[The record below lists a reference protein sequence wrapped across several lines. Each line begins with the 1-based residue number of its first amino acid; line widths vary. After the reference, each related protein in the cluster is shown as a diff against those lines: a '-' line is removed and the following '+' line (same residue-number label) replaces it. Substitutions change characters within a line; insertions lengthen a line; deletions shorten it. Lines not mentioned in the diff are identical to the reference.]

1 MANIFAA
8 FSEPVR
14 NCDALIAA
22 AKVKKYPAK
31 STIVNDKD
39 SGGSVHFIL
48 EGTVDITSFSSG
60 GREVWHNRLKAGQHF
75 GEMSAITGNR
85 RSANVVAV
93 TETTTAI
100 ISQHEYLRLVQ
111 DDRDLGFWLLKDLAL
126 RLDQSTR
133 QIYELVALN
142 VPKRICADLVRRT
155 NSTPNENG
163 EFPITPSPVLAQI
176 ARQLNTD
183 RETISR
189 AISALVKEGLVRR
202 DGRKLIILDRDA
214 LIARAMD

>member
-1 MANIFAA
+1 MSDNFAA

-14 NCDALIAA
+14 NCEALDKAA
-22 AKVKKYPAK
+22 SIKKYPAK
-31 STIVNDKD
+31 SMIVNDKD
-39 SGGSVHFIL
+39 KGGSVHFIL
-48 EGTVDITSFSSG
+48 EGTVDITSFSGS
-60 GREVWHNRLKAGQHF
+60 GREVWHNRLRAGQHF

-93 TETTTAI
+93 TDTVTAI
-100 ISQHEYLRLVQ
+100 ISQSDYLALVKG
-111 DDRDLGFWLLKDLAL
+111 DRELGFWLLEDLAK

-142 VPKRICADLVRRT
+142 VPKRICAELVRRT
-155 NSTPNENG
+155 DKIPDRNG
-163 EFPITPSPVLAQI
+163 EYPINPTPVLAQI

-189 AISALVKEGLVRR
+189 AISALVKDGLIRR
-202 DGRKLIILDRDA
+202 DGRKLIILDRDS
-214 LIARAMD
+214 LIIRAMD